1 MDHPKMRAAIGARPW
16 RSLLEQALPDLSF
29 EDVRPIHRAFA
40 PMARRQDFDVSE
52 MAIVTALQAVAYDK
66 PIVVL
71 PVTLASRF
79 QQGCLV
85 ARRATPLLSIGD
97 LRGKRIAVRA
107 YTQTTGVWVRGI
119 LENDEN
125 VAASDIA
132 WVTQEEAHVAEY
144 EDPPWVRRV
153 AEHKSLLSL
162 LHEGEAEAAVFGND
176 LPDDPDLVTL
186 YPDPKRAAHEWYA
199 KHGVVPVNHVIVVR
213 NDLPAE
219 TVRALWQTL
228 RRLRPVQTGPIDM
241 APLGIEPLRPCLELL
256 LRYCDQQ
263 RLLPRALTVDAVFA
277 DALRIL
283 GDDARQ

>member
-1 MDHPKMRAAIGARPW
+1 MNHPTMRAAIGAKPW
-16 RSLLEQALPDLSF
+16 RSLLERALPDLSF
-29 EDVRPIHRAFA
+29 EDVTPIHRAFA

-52 MAIVTALQAVAYDK
+52 MAIVTALQAVAYGK

-85 ARRATPLLSIGD
+85 TRRTTPLLSIGD
-97 LRGKRIAVRA
+97 LRGRRIAVRA

-125 VAASDIA
+125 VPASDIS

-162 LHEGEAEAAVFGND
+162 LREGEAEAAVFGND

-186 YPDPKRAAHEWYA
+186 YPDPERAAGDWYA
-199 KHGVVPVNHVIVVR
+199 RHGVVPVNHVMVVR
-213 NDLPAE
+213 NDLPVE
-219 TVRALWQTL
+219 TVRGLWQTL
-228 RRLRPVQTGPIDM
+228 RSVRPAQTGPIDM
-241 APLGIEPLRPCLELL
+241 LPFGIEAFRPCLALL

-283 GDDARQ
+283 GDEAR